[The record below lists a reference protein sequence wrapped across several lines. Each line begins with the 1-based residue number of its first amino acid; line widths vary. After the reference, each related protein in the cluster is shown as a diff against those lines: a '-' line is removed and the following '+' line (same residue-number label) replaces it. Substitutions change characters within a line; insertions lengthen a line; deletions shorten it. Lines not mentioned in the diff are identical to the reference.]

1 MDNLRLGF
9 EFEFEF
15 GFRREPVIRDF
26 EIVIILLVWDLVDD
40 VGSAVVEASDEA
52 LHGAKLTEEVLADH
66 V

>member
-15 GFRREPVIRDF
+15 GFRREQVIRDF
-26 EIVIILLVWDLVDD
+26 EIVIILLVWDLVD

-52 LHGAKLTEEVLADH
+52 LDGAKLTEEVLADH

>member
-1 MDNLRLGF
+1 MDNLRFGF
-9 EFEFEF
+9 EFDFR
-15 GFRREPVIRDF
+15 FRREHVIRDF
-26 EIVIILLVWDLVDD
+26 EIVILLVWDLVD